1 MITHNLKIAWRNLM
15 KYKMQNLVSAV
26 ALAVGMVTITAA
38 MYIASFMRE
47 PEYMSLPHYNR
58 WHNVVF
64 EPIDKKLHGGNFPNL
79 HLPFMG
85 EDKLETIEFLG
96 MHSDS
101 DFEYEITFVIDDS
114 IENTMPVRGQFTSS
128 YIFYHSGIRSAI
140 DGKIIPVLN
149 KGDAVISEYQAKK
162 LFGDKNPIG
171 IKIKDYFQ
179 EYTIRDVYKQ
189 TSLLANS
196 SHLPE
201 YPYIQLCIYGRE
213 NVEKVKGFDIQIG
226 RNFLAIMREGYTI
239 SQMEE
244 ELNAVAA
251 PYGIKCK
258 CITKIE
264 KDNDINHNLKMARN
278 CMLGIGLLMILST
291 LVGFLKMR
299 IQQLWMRR
307 REATLRSVHGA
318 KKSSLFITFSVEIGI
333 TMAMTIMIALM
344 LTAWIISI
352 LQSDAIIWLDSMGWS
367 LTGIYPILLI
377 VVVAVTAIIAIVLW
391 ANIYKMT
398 HTSDSMTSR
407 LQKGHR
413 HNMRNVMLGTQFA
426 ISIIFIGGT
435 LILKQYTDKV
445 LSDYNIPSDDTRFRN
460 ALVLEVLSR
469 KEMTYYEQKINELE
483 CVKEII
489 RFKKVNMMFF
499 HKEPNN
505 KSASSYIN
513 WAYTTVQSVD
523 TTYFNFMGSPI
534 QWLIPEEQRNYCL
547 VVDETIYH
555 LLENYGMAQKFS
567 LDEHFR
573 LPIPVGGTFKRMP
586 YGRRS
591 KPYNQ
596 VVYGLMEKTSE
607 NVSHLQ
613 SFIVIPKEGKYNELK
628 HALQNIAESRLENKY
643 KFNINNVRDTLV
655 EPDML
660 IAETMQKAGWMLSLT
675 SVIICIMGIW
685 SSISLDTQTR
695 QKEVAIRKIHGAKPK
710 NIAMLFGRLYIW
722 LLSAAC
728 IIAIPLIVIFQKA
741 MDKIMVDKFATENIP
756 LLSNGEPLWENPF
769 AEPVSPIQ
777 PITLS
782 VAIITLV
789 TLLII
794 SVHIRKVMKVNP
806 SEIIAKE

>member
-1 MITHNLKIAWRNLM
+1 
-15 KYKMQNLVSAV
+15 
-26 ALAVGMVTITAA
+26 
-38 MYIASFMRE
+38 
-47 PEYMSLPHYNR
+47 
-58 WHNVVF
+58 
-64 EPIDKKLHGGNFPNL
+64 
-79 HLPFMG
+79 
-85 EDKLETIEFLG
+85 
-96 MHSDS
+96 
-101 DFEYEITFVIDDS
+101 
-114 IENTMPVRGQFTSS
+114 
-128 YIFYHSGIRSAI
+128 
-140 DGKIIPVLN
+140 
-149 KGDAVISEYQAKK
+149 
-162 LFGDKNPIG
+162 
-171 IKIKDYFQ
+171 
-179 EYTIRDVYKQ
+179 
-189 TSLLANS
+189 
-196 SHLPE
+196 
-201 YPYIQLCIYGRE
+201 
-213 NVEKVKGFDIQIG
+213 
-226 RNFLAIMREGYTI
+226 
-239 SQMEE
+239 
-244 ELNAVAA
+244 
-251 PYGIKCK
+251 
-258 CITKIE
+258 
-264 KDNDINHNLKMARN
+264 
-278 CMLGIGLLMILST
+278 MLGIGLLMILST

-307 REATLRSVHGA
+307 REATLRTVHGA

-445 LSDYNIPSDDTRFRN
+445 LIDYNIPSDDTRFRN

-483 CVKEII
+483 CVKKII

-555 LLENYGMAQKFS
+555 LLEDYGMAQKLS
-567 LDEHFR
+567 LDEQFR

-643 KFNINNVRDTLV
+643 KFNIKNVRDTLV

-660 IAETMQKAGWMLSLT
+660 IAETMQKAGWMLSIT

-777 PITLS
+777 PIALS
-782 VAIITLV
+782 VAIIALV

-806 SEIIAKE
+806 AEIIAKE